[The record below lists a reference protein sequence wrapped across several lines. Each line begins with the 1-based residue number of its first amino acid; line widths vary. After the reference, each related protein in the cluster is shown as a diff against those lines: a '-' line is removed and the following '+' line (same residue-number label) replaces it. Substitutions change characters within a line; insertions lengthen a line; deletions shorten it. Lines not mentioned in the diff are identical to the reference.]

1 MAIPTSYEHIP
12 SAILT
17 SGGTYKYRIKAK
29 NGVDFGLPSTE
40 TTITADKIP
49 EVNAPVI
56 AVADIHPQKVI
67 VTWTETATANNGGDP
82 IIYYQL

>member
-1 MAIPTSYEHIP
+1 MAVPTSYEHIP

-40 TTITADKIP
+40 TSITADKIP
-49 EVNAPVI
+49 QVNAPVI
-56 AVADIHPQKVI
+56 AVADIFPQKVI
-67 VTWTETATANNGGDP
+67 VTWTETSVENNGGDP
-82 IIYYQL
+82 IISYKL